1 MLRLEEPWPI
11 PTRAESIHQLTPEF
25 TSIGRGCLKE
35 VSCWPGT
42 RRRAK
47 RTGDSRLS
55 WHDQGA
61 HGFEQPPAAPTV
73 ATDRAH
79 HARAPKEDL
88 TVADAPLEQNVAD
101 ELLSDPR
108 IDNEMIAVAAA
119 DDGTVTLRGTVGSF
133 RQRREARKAAERV
146 FGVTK
151 VTNDLEVRLLTE
163 HRRHDGEL
171 RADVLQA
178 LMLDTLV
185 PTTIE
190 ASVKDGLVILTGIAD
205 WQYQREEA
213 EFIAG
218 NVLGVTGV
226 ENDVDLAWP
235 TPSAWDVQY
244 SIKKALERDAKL
256 DANNM
261 ASPPPMAP

>member
-1 MLRLEEPWPI
+1 M
-11 PTRAESIHQLTPEF
+11 
-25 TSIGRGCLKE
+25 
-35 VSCWPGT
+35 
-42 RRRAK
+42 
-47 RTGDSRLS
+47 
-55 WHDQGA
+55 
-61 HGFEQPPAAPTV
+61 
-73 ATDRAH
+73 
-79 HARAPKEDL
+79 
-88 TVADAPLEQNVAD
+88 ADAPLEQNIAD
-101 ELLSDPR
+101 ELLWDPR
-108 IDNEMIAVAAA
+108 IDNEMIAVAAD

-133 RQRREARKAAERV
+133 RQRREAQKAAERV

-163 HRRHDGEL
+163 HRRQDGEL

-190 ASVKDGLVILTGIAD
+190 ASVKDGFVILTGIAD

-218 NVLGVTGV
+218 NVLGVNGV

-235 TPSAWDVQY
+235 TPSAWDVQH

-256 DANNM
+256 DADSLVVA
-261 ASPPPMAP
+261 ASDGTVTLRGSVRSWSEHDAAVGAAWAAPGVRTVYTTTSPSLTEPAAGAARDRWPGASAGAAGEVAGRHGGHEAARR

>member
-1 MLRLEEPWPI
+1 
-11 PTRAESIHQLTPEF
+11 
-25 TSIGRGCLKE
+25 
-35 VSCWPGT
+35 
-42 RRRAK
+42 
-47 RTGDSRLS
+47 
-55 WHDQGA
+55 
-61 HGFEQPPAAPTV
+61 
-73 ATDRAH
+73 
-79 HARAPKEDL
+79 L
-88 TVADAPLEQNVAD
+88 TVADEPLEQNVAD
-101 ELLSDPR
+101 ELLWDPR
-108 IDNEMIAVAAA
+108 IDNEMIAVAAD

-226 ENDVDLAWP
+226 ENDVDLARP
-235 TPSAWDVQY
+235 TPRAWDVRH

-256 DANNM
+256 DADNLVV
-261 ASPPPMAP
+261 ATSDGTVTLRGSVRSWSEHDAAVGAAWAAPGVRTVYDYLTVTY